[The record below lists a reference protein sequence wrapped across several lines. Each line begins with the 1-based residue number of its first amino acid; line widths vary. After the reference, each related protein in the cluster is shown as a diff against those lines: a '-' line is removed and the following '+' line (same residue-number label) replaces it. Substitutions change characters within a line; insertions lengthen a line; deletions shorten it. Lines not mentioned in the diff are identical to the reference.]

1 MNPLLI
7 GLLAFIV
14 LIVLLLLRVPIGI
27 SMLIVGAGGLFVTK
41 ALCWR
46 NMPYPPPP
54 SGRSPPLRW
63 WRFPCLS

>member
-7 GLLAFIV
+7 GLIAFIV

-41 ALCWR
+41 GSVLAE
-46 NMPYPPPP
+46 
-54 SGRSPPLRW
+54 
-63 WRFPCLS
+63 